1 MGEVPLMPRL
11 RALHLTAI
19 DVSRR
24 LSAAGFTRHVPAAPG
39 MGVIGAAGFDVSES
53 ERGAGVDVYDMDRHG
68 DIRDPGP
75 LMLAWGRHLVA
86 CGYRVVVAERT
97 HLLVTLPEGAEAGAP
112 HAVERAA

>member
-1 MGEVPLMPRL
+1 MGRRPAM
-11 RALHLTAI
+11 HLTAADI
-19 DVSRR
+19 SRR

-39 MGVIGAAGFDVSES
+39 MGIAGTAGFDVSEN
-53 ERGAGVDVYDMDRHG
+53 ERGGIDVYDMDRHG

-86 CGYRVVVAERT
+86 CGYHVVVLERT
-97 HLLVTLPEGAEAGAP
+97 HLLVTLPTTGGQAAAM